1 VILTDGAIHDM
12 KETCKLVI
20 QMSYMPTSIIIV
32 GIGEEDF
39 SQMEVLDADTK
50 VLTDDL
56 GRPAARDIIQF
67 VKLNDMNELA
77 KVEVE
82 ENILTEVPHHFV
94 DYMILQ

>member
-1 VILTDGAIHDM
+1 MILTDGAIHDM
-12 KETCKLVI
+12 KETSKLVI

-50 VLTDDL
+50 VLVDDF